1 MDRRAFLTTLGLA
14 AAGSQ
19 LACASVAQNAAP
31 GRRLRRVGIQLYTL
45 RDDAR
50 RDLERTLVDIAAA
63 GYKDVELL
71 SSMNNFGMP
80 PARLREIL
88 DRNGLRAPSTH
99 VGVGELNDLDR
110 QLADAA
116 ILGHRYIILASLPG
130 NERTLDDY
138 KRWADRLND
147 LGRRSLTHGVW
158 IGFHNEAYDFP
169 PINGVVPYDVLW
181 SVPILLS
188 SAALDTANGNGR
200 SRSARVYEALLAP
213 LLAFT
218 SRMRHLG
225 ASTDTSWVGRHRF
238 QALVG
243 EHRQHR
249 RQAAVRRAGNV
260 SGRTV
265 GQCAPRLRVHC
276 RTDFLGERRP
286 LARHPPAKSKRRQVE
301 LRFAFH
307 QQVGLNLSDRA
318 RELESVTGARAGN
331 EHLRKEGMEVDDEV
345 VVRRVRE

>member
-1 MDRRAFLTTLGLA
+1 MDRRAFLTSLGLA

-19 LACASVAQNAAP
+19 LACASVAQSAAP

-50 RDLERTLVDIAAA
+50 RDLEGTLAAIAAA

-80 PARLREIL
+80 PARLRQVL

-116 ILGHRYIILASLPG
+116 TLGHQYIVLASLPG

-138 KRWADRLND
+138 KRWADRLNE

-169 PINGVVPYDVLW
+169 PIGGVVPYD
-181 SVPILLS
+181 ILVERTDPALVRLQ
-188 SAALDTANGNGR
+188 LDTGNMAMGGR
-200 SRSARVYEALLAP
+200 DPLEYMKRFGTRYWLFHIKDAPSLGAPTDTELGKGIIDFRRLLAGIDHIDDKLLYVEQETYPGAPLDSARRDYAYI
-213 LLAFT
+213 
-218 SRMRHLG
+218 
-225 ASTDTSWVGRHRF
+225 
-238 QALVG
+238 
-243 EHRQHR
+243 
-249 RQAAVRRAGNV
+249 AGL
-260 SGRTV
+260 T
-265 GQCAPRLRVHC
+265 
-276 RTDFLGERRP
+276 F
-286 LARHPPAKSKRRQVE
+286 
-301 LRFAFH
+301 
-307 QQVGLNLSDRA
+307 
-318 RELESVTGARAGN
+318 
-331 EHLRKEGMEVDDEV
+331 
-345 VVRRVRE
+345 